1 MKTLWT
7 VWADYGATG
16 EGHTSMVWIGYAL
29 DAAEAQG
36 HFECRFGDFFAKFS
50 SAGQGI
56 IVNEVTEVL
65 LPPGTAK
72 RLERAAGRAN
82 VDFYSHLHL
91 NAS

>member
-1 MKTLWT
+1 
-7 VWADYGATG
+7 
-16 EGHTSMVWIGYAL
+16 MVWIGYAC
-29 DAAEAQG
+29 DALEAHG
-36 HFECRFGDFFAKFS
+36 LFESRFGDFFAKFC

>member
-1 MKTLWT
+1 MQTLWT

-16 EGHTSMVWIGYAL
+16 EGDTSMVWIGYAL
-29 DAAEAQG
+29 DDSEAYG
-36 HFECRFGDFFAKFS
+36 FFESHFGNFFTKFCR
-50 SAGQGI
+50 AGQEI

-82 VDFYSHLHL
+82 VEFHSRLYV